1 MNQVG
6 SLLSAFFTEK
16 EVVDFESATSSNTQ
30 AYTNY
35 FNHMLQNG
43 IYVAPSQYEA
53 MFVSMAHTREEIEQ
67 TCQCIIGQ

>member
-1 MNQVG
+1 
-6 SLLSAFFTEK
+6 
-16 EVVDFESATSSNTQ
+16 
-30 AYTNY
+30 
-35 FNHMLQNG
+35 MLQNG